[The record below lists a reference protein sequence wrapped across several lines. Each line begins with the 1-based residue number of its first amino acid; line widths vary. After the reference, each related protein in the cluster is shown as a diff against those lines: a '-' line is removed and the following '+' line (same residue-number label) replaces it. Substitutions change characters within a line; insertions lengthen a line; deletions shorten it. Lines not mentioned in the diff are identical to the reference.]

1 MFFFLSRQA
10 YRVGRSAKLDDSE
23 SDLRGGKA
31 ELHAC
36 WLKGGFPSQ
45 DISRHPKASR
55 ELSGDL
61 RSSRELSGDLGSSRE
76 LSGALGPAG
85 SPPPSD
91 GAEQGAALLLSGR
104 PYHQAGPRAECHR
117 RGEADPFAGGLARAL
132 LCQRVLGLEL
142 QRLGAAVW
150 VRDRVRLRVR
160 FRLRARVRVRVRA
173 RARARARARVRARG

>member
-23 SDLRGGKA
+23 SDLRGCKA

-45 DISRHPKASR
+45 DISRHLKASR
-55 ELSGDL
+55 EI
-61 RSSRELSGDLGSSRE
+61 SGDLG
-76 LSGALGPAG
+76 LAG

-117 RGEADPFAGGLARAL
+117 RGEAEPFAGGLARAL
-132 LCQRVLGLEL
+132 LGQRVLGLEL

-173 RARARARARVRARG
+173 RARASLSSLLAMSLIARKGVPKVCATW

>member
-1 MFFFLSRQA
+1 MFFCLSRQA

-23 SDLRGGKA
+23 SDLRGCKA

-61 RSSRELSGDLGSSRE
+61 GSSRELSGD
-76 LSGALGPAG
+76 LGPAG

-104 PYHQAGPRAECHR
+104 PYPPAGPRAECHR
-117 RGEADPFAGGLARAL
+117 RGEAEPFAGGLSRAL
-132 LCQRVLGLEL
+132 LGQCVLGLEL

-173 RARARARARVRARG
+173 RARARAGARARARARKGWG